1 VSKSLAARLRDRYYL
16 APREASGG
24 VAPGGMKGVPM
35 EQITLMVH
43 LLVALAL
50 IALILLQ
57 RGKGSDIGASFG
69 AGASQTLFGSA
80 GSGNALTRMTAWLA
94 AIFFASSFGLAVIA
108 DNRTADEDDLGFDIP
123 DSAVVSEQI
132 EEGDMPTLDTE
143 PLTEG
148 ASDDA
153 PVLDGE

>member
-1 VSKSLAARLRDRYYL
+1 
-16 APREASGG
+16 
-24 VAPGGMKGVPM
+24 M

-43 LLVALAL
+43 LLVAIAL
-50 IALILLQ
+50 IGLILLQ

-80 GSGNALTRMTAWLA
+80 GSGNALTRMTAWLS

-123 DSAVVSEQI
+123 ASEIVEAPVEESDLPTGKFDFPADSDS
-132 EEGDMPTLDTE
+132 G
-143 PLTEG
+143 
-148 ASDDA
+148 DA

>member
-1 VSKSLAARLRDRYYL
+1 MSKSLAAGLPDRYHL

-24 VAPGGMKGVPM
+24 VAEGKKGVPM

-123 DSAVVSEQI
+123 ESTIESAQI
-132 EEGDMPTLDTE
+132 EDGDLPTLEIE
-143 PLTEG
+143 PFTEG

>member
-1 VSKSLAARLRDRYYL
+1 
-16 APREASGG
+16 
-24 VAPGGMKGVPM
+24 M

-43 LLVALAL
+43 LLVAIAL

-80 GSGNALTRMTAWLA
+80 GSGNALTRMTAWLS

-123 DSAVVSEQI
+123 DSAVVSEQV
-132 EEGDMPTLDTE
+132 EEGDMPTLDIE

>member
-1 VSKSLAARLRDRYYL
+1 
-16 APREASGG
+16 
-24 VAPGGMKGVPM
+24 M

-50 IALILLQ
+50 IGLILLQ

-80 GSGNALTRMTAWLA
+80 GSGNALTRMTAWLS

-108 DNRTADEDDLGFDIP
+108 DNRTADEDDLGFDVPASDI
-123 DSAVVSEQI
+123 VVEQV
-132 EEGDMPTLDTE
+132 ENGDMPAVEFE
-143 PLTEG
+143 PLTGG

>member
-1 VSKSLAARLRDRYYL
+1 
-16 APREASGG
+16 
-24 VAPGGMKGVPM
+24 M

-50 IALILLQ
+50 IGLILLQ

-80 GSGNALTRMTAWLA
+80 GSGNALTRMTAWLS
-94 AIFFASSFGLAVIA
+94 AIFFASSFGLAVIV
-108 DNRTADEDDLGFDIP
+108 DNRTADEDDLGFDVP
-123 DSAVVSEQI
+123 DSEIVVEQV
-132 EEGDMPTLDTE
+132 ENGDMPTAEFE
-143 PLTEG
+143 PLTGG

>member
-1 VSKSLAARLRDRYYL
+1 
-16 APREASGG
+16 
-24 VAPGGMKGVPM
+24 M
-35 EQITLMVH
+35 EKITLMVH

-80 GSGNALTRMTAWLA
+80 GSGNALTRMTAWLS

-108 DNRTADEDDLGFDIP
+108 DNRSADEDDLGFDIP
-123 DSAVVSEQI
+123 TSEIVI
-132 EEGDMPTLDTE
+132 EPVENGDMPMLEFEAPTE
-143 PLTEG
+143 D

-153 PVLDGE
+153 PLLDGE

>member
-1 VSKSLAARLRDRYYL
+1 
-16 APREASGG
+16 
-24 VAPGGMKGVPM
+24 M

-80 GSGNALTRMTAWLA
+80 GSGNALTRMTAWLSA
-94 AIFFASSFGLAVIA
+94 VFFISSFGLAVIA
-108 DNRTADEDDLGFDIP
+108 DNRTADEDDLGFELPVSAAMEEPVLEGDVPVLNDEPESDIP
-123 DSAVVSEQI
+123 LDDVPPA
-132 EEGDMPTLDTE
+132 GDE
-143 PLTEG
+143 
-148 ASDDA
+148 
-153 PVLDGE
+153 

>member
-1 VSKSLAARLRDRYYL
+1 
-16 APREASGG
+16 
-24 VAPGGMKGVPM
+24 M

-80 GSGNALTRMTAWLA
+80 GSGNALTRMTAWLSA
-94 AIFFASSFGLAVIA
+94 VFFISSFGLAVIA
-108 DNRTADEDDLGFDIP
+108 DNRTADEADLGFELPVSAAMEEPVLESDVPVLNDEPESDIP
-123 DSAVVSEQI
+123 FDDVPPA
-132 EEGDMPTLDTE
+132 GDE
-143 PLTEG
+143 
-148 ASDDA
+148 
-153 PVLDGE
+153 

>member
-1 VSKSLAARLRDRYYL
+1 
-16 APREASGG
+16 
-24 VAPGGMKGVPM
+24 M

-57 RGKGSDIGASFG
+57 RGKGTDIGASFG

-80 GSGNALTRMTAWLA
+80 GSGNALTRMTAWLS

-108 DNRTADEDDLGFDIP
+108 DNRTAGEDDLGFDVP
-123 DSAVVSEQI
+123 VVEVSETEVI
-132 EEGDMPTLDTE
+132 DNDMPELEYE
-143 PLTEG
+143 PADDLPL
-148 ASDDA
+148 DDA

>member
-1 VSKSLAARLRDRYYL
+1 
-16 APREASGG
+16 
-24 VAPGGMKGVPM
+24 M

-50 IALILLQ
+50 IGLVLLQ

-80 GSGNALTRMTAWLA
+80 GSGNALTRMTAWLS

-108 DNRTADEDDLGFDIP
+108 DNRTADEDDLGFDVP
-123 DSAVVSEQI
+123 DSEIVV
-132 EEGDMPTLDTE
+132 EEVQNGDMPTAEFE
-143 PLTEG
+143 PLTGG

>member
-1 VSKSLAARLRDRYYL
+1 
-16 APREASGG
+16 
-24 VAPGGMKGVPM
+24 M

-80 GSGNALTRMTAWLA
+80 GSGNALTRMTAWLSA
-94 AIFFASSFGLAVIA
+94 VFFISSFGLAVIA
-108 DNRTADEDDLGFDIP
+108 DNRTADEDDLGFEVPVSATMEEPVLENDVPVLNDEPESDIP
-123 DSAVVSEQI
+123 FDDVPLA
-132 EEGDMPTLDTE
+132 GDE
-143 PLTEG
+143 
-148 ASDDA
+148 
-153 PVLDGE
+153 

>member
-1 VSKSLAARLRDRYYL
+1 
-16 APREASGG
+16 
-24 VAPGGMKGVPM
+24 M

-50 IALILLQ
+50 IGLILLQ

-80 GSGNALTRMTAWLA
+80 GSGNALTRMTAWLS

-108 DNRTADEDDLGFDIP
+108 DNRTADEDDLGFDVP
-123 DSAVVSEQI
+123 DSNIVVEQV
-132 EEGDMPTLDTE
+132 ENGDMPTAEFE
-143 PLTEG
+143 PLLGG

>member
-1 VSKSLAARLRDRYYL
+1 
-16 APREASGG
+16 
-24 VAPGGMKGVPM
+24 M

-50 IALILLQ
+50 IGLILLQ

-80 GSGNALTRMTAWLA
+80 GSGNALTRMTAWLS

-108 DNRTADEDDLGFDIP
+108 DNRTADEDDLGFDVP
-123 DSAVVSEQI
+123 DSEIVVEQVQN
-132 EEGDMPTLDTE
+132 GDMPTAEFE
-143 PLTEG
+143 PLTGG

>member
-1 VSKSLAARLRDRYYL
+1 
-16 APREASGG
+16 
-24 VAPGGMKGVPM
+24 M

-80 GSGNALTRMTAWLA
+80 GSGNALTRMTAWLSA
-94 AIFFASSFGLAVIA
+94 VFFISSFGLAVIA
-108 DNRTADEDDLGFDIP
+108 DNRTADEDDLGFEVPVSAAMEEPVLESDVPVLNDEPESDIP
-123 DSAVVSEQI
+123 LDDVPPV
-132 EEGDMPTLDTE
+132 GDE
-143 PLTEG
+143 
-148 ASDDA
+148 
-153 PVLDGE
+153 

>member
-1 VSKSLAARLRDRYYL
+1 
-16 APREASGG
+16 
-24 VAPGGMKGVPM
+24 M

-80 GSGNALTRMTAWLA
+80 GSGNALTRMTAWLSA
-94 AIFFASSFGLAVIA
+94 VFFISSFGLAVIA
-108 DNRTADEDDLGFDIP
+108 DNRTADEDDLGFEVPVSAATEEPVLESDVPVLNDEPESDIP
-123 DSAVVSEQI
+123 FDDVPPA
-132 EEGDMPTLDTE
+132 GDE
-143 PLTEG
+143 
-148 ASDDA
+148 
-153 PVLDGE
+153 

>member
-1 VSKSLAARLRDRYYL
+1 
-16 APREASGG
+16 
-24 VAPGGMKGVPM
+24 M

-57 RGKGSDIGASFG
+57 RGKGADIGASFG

-80 GSGNALTRMTAWLA
+80 GSGNALTRMTAWLS

-108 DNRTADEDDLGFDIP
+108 DNRGVSEEDLGFDIP
-123 DSAVVSEQI
+123 VSETAAVVEPVTPESDVPVLEFDT
-132 EEGDMPTLDTE
+132 EGDMP
-143 PLTEG
+143 
-148 ASDDA
+148 SDDA

>member
-1 VSKSLAARLRDRYYL
+1 
-16 APREASGG
+16 
-24 VAPGGMKGVPM
+24 M

-50 IALILLQ
+50 IGLILLQ

-80 GSGNALTRMTAWLA
+80 GSGNALTRMTAWLS

-108 DNRTADEDDLGFDIP
+108 DNRTADEDDLGFDVP
-123 DSAVVSEQI
+123 DSDIVVEQV
-132 EEGDMPTLDTE
+132 ENGDMPTAEFE
-143 PLTEG
+143 PLLGG

>member
-1 VSKSLAARLRDRYYL
+1 
-16 APREASGG
+16 
-24 VAPGGMKGVPM
+24 M

-57 RGKGSDIGASFG
+57 RGKGADIGASFG

-80 GSGNALTRMTAWLA
+80 GSGNALTRMTAWLS

-108 DNRTADEDDLGFDIP
+108 DNRGASEEDLGFDIP
-123 DSAVVSEQI
+123 VSETA
-132 EEGDMPTLDTE
+132 ELSEPVVPESDVPVLDFDAESDMPLDE
-143 PLTEG
+143 
-148 ASDDA
+148 A

>member
-1 VSKSLAARLRDRYYL
+1 
-16 APREASGG
+16 
-24 VAPGGMKGVPM
+24 M

-50 IALILLQ
+50 IGLILLQ

-80 GSGNALTRMTAWLA
+80 GSGNALTRMTAWLS

-108 DNRTADEDDLGFDIP
+108 DNRTADEDDLGFDVP
-123 DSAVVSEQI
+123 DSNIAVEQV
-132 EEGDMPTLDTE
+132 ENGDMPTAEFE
-143 PLTEG
+143 PLTGG

>member
-1 VSKSLAARLRDRYYL
+1 
-16 APREASGG
+16 
-24 VAPGGMKGVPM
+24 M

-80 GSGNALTRMTAWLA
+80 GSGNALTRMTAWLSA
-94 AIFFASSFGLAVIA
+94 VFFISSFGLAVIA
-108 DNRTADEDDLGFDIP
+108 DNRTADEDDLGFELPVSAAMEEPVLESDVPVLNDEPENDIP
-123 DSAVVSEQI
+123 FDDVPPA
-132 EEGDMPTLDTE
+132 GDE
-143 PLTEG
+143 
-148 ASDDA
+148 
-153 PVLDGE
+153 

>member
-1 VSKSLAARLRDRYYL
+1 
-16 APREASGG
+16 
-24 VAPGGMKGVPM
+24 M

-80 GSGNALTRMTAWLA
+80 GSGNALTRMTAWLSA
-94 AIFFASSFGLAVIA
+94 VFFISSFGLAVIA
-108 DNRTADEDDLGFDIP
+108 DNRTADEDDLGFEVPVSAAMEEPVLKSDVPVLNDEPESDIP
-123 DSAVVSEQI
+123 FDDVPLA
-132 EEGDMPTLDTE
+132 GDE
-143 PLTEG
+143 
-148 ASDDA
+148 
-153 PVLDGE
+153 

>member
-1 VSKSLAARLRDRYYL
+1 
-16 APREASGG
+16 
-24 VAPGGMKGVPM
+24 M

-80 GSGNALTRMTAWLA
+80 GSGNALTRMTAWLSA
-94 AIFFASSFGLAVIA
+94 VFFISSFGLAVIA
-108 DNRTADEDDLGFDIP
+108 DNRTADEDDLGFELPVSAAMEEPVLEGDVPVLNDEPESDIP
-123 DSAVVSEQI
+123 FDDVPPA
-132 EEGDMPTLDTE
+132 GDE
-143 PLTEG
+143 
-148 ASDDA
+148 
-153 PVLDGE
+153 

>member
-1 VSKSLAARLRDRYYL
+1 
-16 APREASGG
+16 
-24 VAPGGMKGVPM
+24 M

-50 IALILLQ
+50 IGLILLQ

-80 GSGNALTRMTAWLA
+80 GSGNALTRMTAWLS

-108 DNRTADEDDLGFDIP
+108 DNRTADEDDLGFDVP
-123 DSAVVSEQI
+123 DSEIVV
-132 EEGDMPTLDTE
+132 EEVQNGDMPTAE
-143 PLTEG
+143 FESLTGG

>member
-1 VSKSLAARLRDRYYL
+1 
-16 APREASGG
+16 
-24 VAPGGMKGVPM
+24 M

-80 GSGNALTRMTAWLA
+80 GSGNALTRMTAVLSA
-94 AIFFASSFGLAVIA
+94 VFFISSFGLAVIA
-108 DNRTADEDDLGFDIP
+108 DNRTGDQDDLGFELP
-123 DSAVVSEQI
+123 VSSAVEEPFMDSDVPVGDFEPENDMPLGDAPPVSEQ
-132 EEGDMPTLDTE
+132 
-143 PLTEG
+143 
-148 ASDDA
+148 
-153 PVLDGE
+153 